1 MYYFKFREIYF
12 AYCKEYRIPTTG
24 SSFRKNLHREYNAT
38 KPNPDDDV
46 SVAKFL
52 DTKEL
57 MNNCKQPFPVSIFD
71 ACVNIPVRAS
81 TTTCCEAI
89 PYEKQEGKTQMNTN
103 TERDYLARRVE
114 CVSYDLDSKLEK
126 QFNLGKNTNPR
137 TYKDLIDWVTN
148 GKYTLDTKIT
158 GKIDAI
164 VADDETYYGSSF
176 DGIVW
181 TGAGFTVD
189 HAGYVIARKAMQA
202 ARTVARDVVMTQDA
216 TAGLAALNA
225 FEAWTYTAPA
235 VTPVA

>member
-1 MYYFKFREIYF
+1 MK
-12 AYCKEYRIPTTG
+12 AK
-24 SSFRKNLHREYNAT
+24 KALQAT
-38 KPNPDDDV
+38 
-46 SVAKFL
+46 
-52 DTKEL
+52 
-57 MNNCKQPFPVSIFD
+57 
-71 ACVNIPVRAS
+71 NIPQYPTPKFDLCFMDECPPTPALPTLGDILGCKPS
-81 TTTCCEAI
+81 TRCQE
-89 PYEKQEGKTQMNTN
+89 QEGKTQMNTN

-114 CVSYDLDSKLEK
+114 SVSYDLDSKLEK

-235 VTPVA
+235 VTPTA

>member
-1 MYYFKFREIYF
+1 MKAKKALQAANIPQY
-12 AYCKEYRIPTTG
+12 PTTK
-24 SSFRKNLHREYNAT
+24 FDLCFMDNLCPSTPAT
-38 KPNPDDDV
+38 CSAAMADINR
-46 SVAKFL
+46 
-52 DTKEL
+52 
-57 MNNCKQPFPVSIFD
+57 C
-71 ACVNIPVRAS
+71 
-81 TTTCCEAI
+81 
-89 PYEKQEGKTQMNTN
+89 EKQEGKTQMNTN

-114 CVSYDLDSKLEK
+114 SVSYDFDSKLEK

-164 VADDETYYGSSF
+164 IADDETYYGSSF